1 MTTLFNLFR
10 APAPAPSTATRD
22 LTGPALARA
31 MAMVQQGQRDARQ
44 LNRVAWYEYHRA
56 GK

>member
-1 MTTLFNLFR
+1 MTSLLNLFR
-10 APAPAPSTATRD
+10 TPAPTPSTATRD

-44 LNRVAWYEYHRA
+44 LNRVAWYEQYRA